1 MSGATDFNG
10 DLFASEH
17 LAIEDEAPGRD
28 IHSRRALGSN
38 IKSMLF
44 AQNQSCH
51 PKNRQAITLRP
62 IWAMSISLN
71 DEPENLQVLPPLD
84 PSLLDKLI
92 ILRCVRHA
100 LPWPGDEITVL
111 KDILQTELQPFAH
124 YLDGLVV
131 PEHLVEPRCG
141 LKAYQHPAILEE
153 LMQLSPEHQLIGLVD
168 TVIFENEFL
177 IWRGTAAD
185 LETALRDSKY
195 AREADRLFRF
205 NTACGVYLARLHEQ
219 DPERISKTKSNGKV
233 RWAISPPA
241 GSNSNTWA

>member
-1 MSGATDFNG
+1 M
-10 DLFASEH
+10 
-17 LAIEDEAPGRD
+17 
-28 IHSRRALGSN
+28 
-38 IKSMLF
+38 
-44 AQNQSCH
+44 
-51 PKNRQAITLRP
+51 
-62 IWAMSISLN
+62 
-71 DEPENLQVLPPLD
+71 
-84 PSLLDKLI
+84 
-92 ILRCVRHA
+92 
-100 LPWPGDEITVL
+100 
-111 KDILQTELQPFAH
+111 
-124 YLDGLVV
+124 

-153 LMQLSPEHQLIGLVD
+153 LMQLSPEHQLVGLID

-219 DPERISKTKSNGKV
+219 DPERITKTKSNGKV

-241 GSNSNTWA
+241 GSATTAWA

>member
-1 MSGATDFNG
+1 
-10 DLFASEH
+10 
-17 LAIEDEAPGRD
+17 
-28 IHSRRALGSN
+28 
-38 IKSMLF
+38 
-44 AQNQSCH
+44 
-51 PKNRQAITLRP
+51 
-62 IWAMSISLN
+62 MSISLN

-92 ILRCVRHA
+92 ILRCVRHT

-153 LMQLSPEHQLIGLVD
+153 LMQLSPEHQLVGLID
-168 TVIFENEFL
+168 TVIFEKEFL

-219 DPERISKTKSNGKV
+219 DPERITKTKSNGKV

-241 GSNSNTWA
+241 GSAATAWA